1 MDYSL
6 TMDLLQMMQCSEG
19 CKNVLP
25 IAEFNKPKRSL
36 CKKCVL
42 KKRRE
47 AYALKKS
54 IEKSQG
60 GDIFIQT
67 RKCNDASCQKMLP
80 ITEFRMTL
88 KKGLRSSCKKC
99 ECKKANLRYKMKKSI
114 EKAKEDRIID
124 DDLQTIQI
132 PLVNG
137 KIDRSGDNDG
147 PQLCAGCNI
156 VRLSTFF
163 RKNKHGQWKSHCSVC
178 EKESNRNRYYK

>member
-47 AYALKKS
+47 AYALKK
-54 IEKSQG
+54 IEKVQK
-60 GDIFIQT
+60 DHPTIQVK
-67 RKCNDASCQKMLP
+67 KCNDDCQKILP
-80 ITEFRMTL
+80 VSDFRMTL

-114 EKAKEDRIID
+114 EKAKADEMID
-124 DDLQTIQI
+124 EHLQTLQF
-132 PLVNG
+132 PLLNG
-137 KIDRSGDNDG
+137 KNDRSGDNDG

-156 VRLSTFF
+156 VRLSKYF
-163 RKNKHGQWKSHCSVC
+163 RKNSLGKWKSHCSVC

>member
-47 AYALKKS
+47 AYALKK
-54 IEKSQG
+54 IEKVQK
-60 GDIFIQT
+60 DHPTIQVK
-67 RKCNDASCQKMLP
+67 KCNDECQKILP
-80 ITEFRMTL
+80 VSDFRIL

-114 EKAKEDRIID
+114 EKAKADEMID
-124 DDLQTIQI
+124 EHLQTLQF
-132 PLVNG
+132 PLLNG
-137 KIDRSGDNDG
+137 KNDRSGDNDG

-156 VRLSTFF
+156 VRLSKYF
-163 RKNKHGQWKSHCSVC
+163 RKNSLGKWKSHCSVC

>member
-6 TMDLLQMMQCSEG
+6 TMDLLQMMKCSEG
-19 CKNVLP
+19 CKNMLP

-47 AYALKKS
+47 TYALKK
-54 IEKSQG
+54 IEKVQK
-60 GDIFIQT
+60 DHPTIQVK
-67 RKCNDASCQKMLP
+67 KCNDECQKILP
-80 ITEFRMTL
+80 VSDFRMTL

-114 EKAKEDRIID
+114 EKAKADKMID
-124 DDLQTIQI
+124 EHLQTLQF
-132 PLVNG
+132 PLLKG
-137 KIDRSGDNDG
+137 KNDRSGDNDG

-156 VRLSTFF
+156 VRLSKYF
-163 RKNKHGQWKSHCSVC
+163 RKNSLGKWKSHCSVC